1 MQSNLPKWL
10 SVPARALALAATLA
24 GVLSASTA
32 LAAPAT
38 DASRVTLAGSV
49 HALATPQ
56 SDIGR
61 SDLNLAM
68 DRMVLSLKLRAGAQ
82 AELDQLLAAQHD
94 PHSPQFHKWLTP
106 EQFGAKF
113 GLGAADLLTVANWL
127 TSHGF
132 HIDEVA
138 TGRGW
143 INFSGTVKQ
152 VESAFATEIH
162 DYQIDGKIYHAN
174 SVPASIPSSLASL
187 ANGVVTLH
195 SFPRPSHHGTVT
207 PVDPHFTSGGS
218 HYVAPAD
225 FATIYNLNSAYSSGY
240 TGTGQTIAIV
250 GRTDIALSDVTT
262 FRSTFGLPAN
272 SPTFVHNG
280 ADPGDVGGGE
290 ETEADLDVE
299 WSGAVAKNAT
309 LKFVISKSTASTDGV
324 DLSAQYIVQ
333 NNLAVAMS
341 TSFGQCESQMGAS
354 ELSFYNN
361 MWSQAATQGITSFI
375 SSGDSGASGCDSGSA
390 TTGSGRAVSGLC
402 STPYN
407 VCVGGSQFNDTAN
420 PSLYWSAS
428 NSSSDGS
435 ALSYIPEVAW
445 NESGTVSGG
454 SGLWS
459 TGGGAS
465 NTYAKPSWQAG
476 PGVPADS
483 KRDVP
488 DISLTAAG
496 HDGYLVYQGGGLYS
510 VGGTSASS
518 PSMMGLMALVVQKA
532 GARQG
537 NANTVFYPMAAA
549 QYGGTGPAVFHD
561 VTSGNN
567 SVPGVTGFNA
577 GVGYDQATGVG
588 TVDGTALIN
597 NWGGTASFALTVSKA
612 GTGTGTVTSN
622 PAGINC
628 GATCSANYTSGT
640 PVTLTAAASAGS
652 SFTGWSGAGC
662 SGTGTCQV
670 TMSAAQSVTATFT
683 ATQSFLLSVTDA
695 GTGTGTV
702 TSNPSGINC
711 GATCSASYASG
722 TPVTLTAAAS
732 AGSTFAGWSGAGCSG
747 TGTCQVTMT
756 AAQSVTA
763 TFTAQAQS
771 FTLSVTDAGSGTGT
785 VTSSPAGISCGGTCS
800 ASYTS
805 GTLVT
810 LTATPASGS
819 TFGGW
824 SGACS
829 GTGSCQVTMTAARS
843 VTATFTGACGSLESG
858 SDSVGLLV
866 GLMAL
871 PGFLRRRARA

>member
-341 TSFGQCESQMGAS
+341 TSFGQCEANMGAT
-354 ELSFYNN
+354 ENTFYKNL
-361 MWSQAATQGITSFI
+361 WAQAASQGITSFV
-375 SSGDSGASGCDSGSA
+375 SSGDSGAAGCEGGNSS
-390 TTGSGRAVSGLC
+390 TGSGRAVSGL
-402 STPYN
+402 STTPYN
-407 VCVGGSQFNDTAN
+407 VCVGGTEFNDTGN
-420 PSLYWSAS
+420 PSLYWSPT
-428 NSSSDGS
+428 NTTTKGS

-445 NESGTVSGG
+445 NESGSNGG

-465 NTYAKPSWQAG
+465 SVYSKPSWQVA

-496 HDGYLVYQGGGLYS
+496 HDGYLVYQEGS
-510 VGGTSASS
+510 FFVVSGTSASS
-518 PSMMGLMALVVQKA
+518 PSMMGLMALIVQKD

-537 NANTVFYPMAAA
+537 NANTVLYPMAAA
-549 QYGGTGPAVFHD
+549 QYGGTGPTVFHD
-561 VTSGNN
+561 TIGSSNT
-567 SVPGVTGFNA
+567 VPGVTGFTA
-577 GVGYDQATGVG
+577 GVAYDQATGVG
-588 TVDGTALIN
+588 SVDGTAL
-597 NWGGTASFALTVSKA
+597 LTHWI
-612 GTGTGTVTSN
+612 
-622 PAGINC
+622 GIF
-628 GATCSANYTSGT
+628 GDDFESGT
-640 PVTLTAAASAGS
+640 
-652 SFTGWSGAGC
+652 TGRWTIVA
-662 SGTGTCQV
+662 
-670 TMSAAQSVTATFT
+670 
-683 ATQSFLLSVTDA
+683 
-695 GTGTGTV
+695 
-702 TSNPSGINC
+702 N
-711 GATCSASYASG
+711 
-722 TPVTLTAAAS
+722 
-732 AGSTFAGWSGAGCSG
+732 
-747 TGTCQVTMT
+747 
-756 AAQSVTA
+756 
-763 TFTAQAQS
+763 
-771 FTLSVTDAGSGTGT
+771 
-785 VTSSPAGISCGGTCS
+785 
-800 ASYTS
+800 
-805 GTLVT
+805 
-810 LTATPASGS
+810 
-819 TFGGW
+819 
-824 SGACS
+824 
-829 GTGSCQVTMTAARS
+829 
-843 VTATFTGACGSLESG
+843 
-858 SDSVGLLV
+858 
-866 GLMAL
+866 
-871 PGFLRRRARA
+871 